1 MVCLVSWNVLNNGT
15 IKLEFTY
22 CCMRISGCKW
32 HHPLVPKF
40 LVQTKQRRGS
50 FCLPMKRSRGS
61 YAAAGTPAELKEYRA
76 QLAAALKRRGVSLD
90 VFLEANNE
98 TVFPVGRQ
106 TLFRNVKAVDEG
118 KAPLSA
124 EKKSGRPAKL
134 TDEQWDVV
142 AGAILLEKKKRTCS
156 GW

>member
-1 MVCLVSWNVLNNGT
+1 MTDKDFSEPVSSKSKERV
-15 IKLEFTY
+15 
-22 CCMRISGCKW
+22 
-32 HHPLVPKF
+32 PLVPKF
-40 LVQTKQRRGS
+40 LVQQRKRKRG

-61 YAAAGTPAELKEYRA
+61 YAAAGTPAVVKEYRA
-76 QLAAALKRRGVSLD
+76 QLAAALKRRGVALD
-90 VFLEANNE
+90 VFLEANSE
-98 TVFPVGRQ
+98 TDFPVGRQ

-118 KAPLSA
+118 EAPLSA

>member
-1 MVCLVSWNVLNNGT
+1 
-15 IKLEFTY
+15 
-22 CCMRISGCKW
+22 
-32 HHPLVPKF
+32 
-40 LVQTKQRRGS
+40 
-50 FCLPMKRSRGS
+50 MKRSRGS
-61 YAAAGTPAELKEYRA
+61 YAAAGTPTELKEYRA

-106 TLFRNVKAVDEG
+106 TLFRNVKAVDER

>member
-1 MVCLVSWNVLNNGT
+1 VVAVCLEDEGQYPAL
-15 IKLEFTY
+15 
-22 CCMRISGCKW
+22 
-32 HHPLVPKF
+32 PLVPKF
-40 LVQTKQRRGS
+40 LRQTKKRKRG
-50 FCLPMKRSRGS
+50 FCLPMKRSRGN
-61 YAAAGTPAELKEYRA
+61 YAAGGTSPEVKEYRA
-76 QLAAALKRRGVSLD
+76 KLAAALKRRGVSLE

-98 TVFPVGRQ
+98 AGFPVGRA

-156 GW
+156 GL